1 MTDHDEQAGS
11 EPAPDANSSGPSSPR
26 AAFNAEIERTAF
38 QRKAVSR
45 LPVNDVLELAAGF
58 FRDRGYR
65 VGRTGRP
72 GQLFVMG
79 PAEGTLPRV
88 TGEINAQ
95 ADVGKAR
102 TTLIRLDAAG
112 ERLGPAMADFHA
124 HLRAQRNIAATPPAS
139 ESVD

>member
-1 MTDHDEQAGS
+1 MTDAGGRDDG
-11 EPAPDANSSGPSSPR
+11 EPEAGGDRSAGLASR
-26 AAFNAEIERTAF
+26 AALNAEIERTAF
-38 QRKAVSR
+38 QRKAVAR
-45 LPVNDVLELAAGF
+45 LPVPEVLDLAASF

-79 PAEGTLPRV
+79 AAEGSLPRV
-88 TGEINAQ
+88 TGEVNAQ
-95 ADVGKAR
+95 ADVGRAR

-124 HLRAQRNIAATPPAS
+124 LLRAQRKPAASRPEPP
-139 ESVD
+139 E

>member
-1 MTDHDEQAGS
+1 MTDAGGRDDGEPQAAG
-11 EPAPDANSSGPSSPR
+11 DR
-26 AAFNAEIERTAF
+26 AAGPASRATLNAEIERTAF

-45 LPVNDVLELAAGF
+45 LPVPEVLDLAAGF

-79 PAEGTLPRV
+79 PAEGSLPRV

-95 ADVGKAR
+95 ADVGRAR

-124 HLRAQRNIAATPPAS
+124 LLRAQRKPTASRPAPP
-139 ESVD
+139 E

>member
-1 MTDHDEQAGS
+1 MSQPEK
-11 EPAPDANSSGPSSPR
+11 PDIDATRPEASPVEEATPR

-45 LPVNDVLELAAGF
+45 LPVAEVLDLAAAF

-79 PAEGTLPRV
+79 QAEGSLPRV
-88 TGEINAQ
+88 TGEVNAQ

-124 HLRAQRNIAATPPAS
+124 YLRAQRKPATTS
-139 ESVD
+139 EPTTG

>member
-1 MTDHDEQAGS
+1 MRDADGDGS
-11 EPAPDANSSGPSSPR
+11 TGAESVDQTGDSSSARSV
-26 AAFNAEIERTAF
+26 FNAEIERTAF

-45 LPVNDVLELAAGF
+45 LPVAQVLDLAATF

-79 PAEGTLPRV
+79 PAEGALPRV
-88 TGEINAQ
+88 TGEVNAQ

-124 HLRAQRNIAATPPAS
+124 LLRAQRKPNSAATDVVPPA
-139 ESVD
+139 

>member
-1 MTDHDEQAGS
+1 MRDPEERLDV
-11 EPAPDANSSGPSSPR
+11 EPEATEPGAAPASAR
-26 AAFNAEIERTAF
+26 ATFNAEIERTAF

-45 LPVNDVLELAAGF
+45 LPVAEVLDLATTF

-79 PAEGTLPRV
+79 PAEGSLPRV
-88 TGEINAQ
+88 TGEVNAQ

-102 TTLIRLDAAG
+102 TTLLRLDAAG

-124 HLRAQRNIAATPPAS
+124 LLRSQRRPAAVPPES
-139 ESVD
+139 ESPE

>member
-1 MTDHDEQAGS
+1 MS
-11 EPAPDANSSGPSSPR
+11 DANDRGTDEAVPADRPAEAPSPR
-26 AAFNAEIERTAF
+26 AALNAEIERTAY

-45 LPVNDVLELAAGF
+45 LPVPEVLDLAAGF

-79 PAEGTLPRV
+79 PAEGALPRV

-95 ADVGKAR
+95 PDVGKAR

-124 HLRAQRNIAATPPAS
+124 LLRSQRNQTRVAPDTAP
-139 ESVD
+139 E